1 MRKEK
6 GGRSDF
12 KLSFGVLGGGIKRV
26 SKYRNK
32 KPKEGE
38 KKEERE
44 ISEESDDDAVKVYD
58 K

>member
-32 KPKEGE
+32 KPKEG
-38 KKEERE
+38 KKKKRGRLVRK
-44 ISEESDDDAVKVYD
+44 ATTMR
-58 K
+58 